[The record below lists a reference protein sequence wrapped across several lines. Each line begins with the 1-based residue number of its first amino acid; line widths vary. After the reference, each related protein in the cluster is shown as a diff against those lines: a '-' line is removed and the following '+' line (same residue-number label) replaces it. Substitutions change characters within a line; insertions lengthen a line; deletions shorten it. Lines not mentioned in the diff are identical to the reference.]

1 MMCVCVYQTLLC
13 CLSHPGRP
21 RLISAVAQLGSCA
34 PTSIGGD
41 SIPPP
46 MHRASFHFLPQAS
59 GAGSASA
66 QKQQEVGLGAVNTP
80 QSSPIQGRR
89 GGSGSVP
96 QCSVVLCAVH
106 SSELPAEYSPAALHS
121 DFENAPFS
129 GLSCSLSHCLH
140 SLTCAFRHH
149 LLNSLLSLCL
159 WENPQLDTCKVLAS

>member
-34 PTSIGGD
+34 PTSIGGH

-106 SSELPAEYSPAALHS
+106 SSELPAEHSPAALHS

-129 GLSCSLSHCLH
+129 GLSCSLSPFPHLCIQASPSELLTQ
-140 SLTCAFRHH
+140 SLFMGKSPIRHM
-149 LLNSLLSLCL
+149 
-159 WENPQLDTCKVLAS
+159 